1 MKLFSL
7 LSGYL
12 SRSFLKSFGIMT
24 LGLFA
29 IIFLFDFAEVQR
41 QTTLKEVA
49 FSVKIGMVCLRS
61 PFLLEQA
68 FPFLVFV
75 SSLFM
80 FWRLNRSHEL
90 VIFRSMGISLWRVI
104 LPLSLT
110 ALLIGWV
117 ELTVFNPLSSTMLT
131 RYENLERKYLSNAK
145 DNIAIEPTGIWL
157 SDYAQHHQVI
167 YRASQINLDKIEF
180 SDLNIIILS
189 PDDTFLER
197 IDAASAHLK
206 GPHILLKNGWTTLP
220 GKPPVP
226 FSERILSTSLTRT
239 KIERMKQRSH
249 TFSFWR
255 LPEYISLLDLSGL
268 KSLKYIMYWHSLLAN
283 SFWPAAMVFL
293 AAAFACRPLRQGK
306 TVIMILTGLIAG
318 FLLYFF
324 KDIMFAFGASGRLS
338 PFFAAWLPPLLTF
351 MVGSV
356 LLFSQEDG

>member
-1 MKLFSL
+1 
-7 LSGYL
+7 
-12 SRSFLKSFGIMT
+12 MT

-29 IIFLFDFAEVQR
+29 IIFLFDFAEIQR
-41 QTTLKEVA
+41 QTTLKDISFA
-49 FSVKIGMVCLRS
+49 VKLGMVCLRS

-75 SSLFM
+75 ASLFM

-90 VIFRSMGISLWRVI
+90 VVLRSMGISLWKVI
-104 LPLSLT
+104 LPISLT
-110 ALLIGWV
+110 ALLIGCF
-117 ELTVFNPLSSTMLT
+117 ELTIFNPLSSGMLS
-131 RYENLERKYLSNAK
+131 RYEHLERKYLSNSK

-157 SDYAQHHQVI
+157 SDYNHRHQMI
-167 YRASQINLDKIEF
+167 YRASQINLDKLEF

-189 PDDTFLER
+189 RGDSFLER
-197 IDAASAHLK
+197 IDAQVAQLNKDHL
-206 GPHILLKNGWTTLP
+206 ILKNGWTTLP

-226 FSERILSTSLTRT
+226 FAERRLTTSLTRT

-268 KSLKYIMYWHSLLAN
+268 KSLKYVMYWYSLLAN
-283 SFWPAAMVFL
+283 AFWPAAMVFL
-293 AAAFACRPLRQGK
+293 AGAFACRPLRQGK
-306 TVIMILTGLIAG
+306 TVMMILIGLVSG

-338 PFFAAWLPPLLTF
+338 PPLAAWLPPLLTL